1 MDKFQFHDMTL
12 TWLNGGVTCLD
23 GGAMFGVVPKPL
35 WSRKY
40 PVNEKNQIELPTEPI
55 LIQYQDKNML
65 LDTGV
70 GFNKLNEKQLRNYG
84 VTQESALK
92 SSLDELGLTAAD
104 IDYVL
109 MSHLHFDHAGGL
121 TEWQDDV
128 LVPAFPNAKVY
139 VSQIEWDE
147 MREPNIRSRNTYW
160 KDNWE
165 PIVDQVVTY
174 EDQIE
179 IMPGIEMI
187 HTGGHSEGHAIL
199 KFTQNGETILHM
211 GDIMPTHA
219 HQNPLWVLAYDDYPM
234 TSVFAKER
242 LMKEALANGYWF
254 SFYHDAYYR
263 LIKWDETGKEV
274 VDSLKRSTEATINFE
289 K

>member
-55 LIQYQDKNML
+55 LIQYQGKNML

-128 LVPAFPNAKVY
+128 LVPAFPKAKVY

-187 HTGGHSEGHAIL
+187 HTGGHSNGHAIL

-263 LIKWDETGKEV
+263 MIKWDETGKEV
-274 VDSLKRSTEATINFE
+274 VDSLKRSNEASITFT